1 MSEKFKCLI
10 FCGKGTKRII
20 DRIYTLNN
28 EYVDSKDASKLEFV
42 KNYINLSG
50 LIFEIRDLD
59 ILEKVKYNSEIRKYS
74 SKFIK
79 ILEDKSDTITTEAAF
94 KELIRKSINRN
105 AIYKNTKKGFNISS
119 LMFGIGGLAPTIGTP
134 LLVISLG
141 LTGGEKLVSDKAP
154 DWYELGPN
162 IEYISK
168 LELMK
173 KNIL

>member
-50 LIFEIRDLD
+50 LIFEIKDLD

-105 AIYKNTKKGFNISS
+105 AIYKNTKKDLI
-119 LMFGIGGLAPTIGTP
+119 
-134 LLVISLG
+134 
-141 LTGGEKLVSDKAP
+141 
-154 DWYELGPN
+154 YHH
-162 IEYISK
+162 
-168 LELMK
+168 
-173 KNIL
+173 